1 MRPGVVSSYLER
13 ELEAEMTP
21 QHIET
26 LIVGGGQAGLTTG
39 YYLRKLGRPFLIVEA
54 EARIGDQ
61 WRNQWDTLRLYSP
74 AKFDGL
80 PGLPFPADDWSFPSK
95 DEVAD
100 YVESYA
106 LTFDLPVRTN
116 TRVDLV
122 EPHDHGGYIAH
133 IGAETVHCDAV
144 VVATGTLGR
153 TPVIPTFANE
163 LDESIVQLHS
173 SEYRRS
179 SQLHSGRV
187 LVVGASHSGTDIAYE
202 VAQTHD
208 TVLAGRDC
216 GQFPAR
222 VGTSGFKVIFPIFLF
237 ATRHLITRR
246 TPLGRKMIDDIR
258 HHGGPML
265 RVSRQDLAQRGVE
278 RLTGRVTGVR
288 DGLPVMDDGTVVD
301 AANVIW
307 ATGFSQAFDWIKL
320 PVFEADGWPREYR
333 GKVTEAEGLY
343 FAGLCM
349 QYSFSSMFI
358 GGVGRD
364 SAFVAHDIDRTA
376 RQRDLAIA

>member
-1 MRPGVVSSYLER
+1 
-13 ELEAEMTP
+13 MTP

-26 LIVGGGQAGLTTG
+26 LIIGGGQAGLTTG
-39 YYLRKLGRPFLIVEA
+39 YHLRKLGRPFLIVDA
-54 EARIGDQ
+54 QARIGDQ

-80 PGLPFPADDWSFPSK
+80 PGLPFPSDAWSFPSK

-116 TRVDLV
+116 TRVDLL
-122 EPHDHGGYIAH
+122 EADGHGGYIAH

-153 TPVIPTFANE
+153 KPSIPPLAEE
-163 LDESIVQLHS
+163 LDKSILQLHS
-173 SEYRRS
+173 SEYRRP
-179 SQLHSGRV
+179 SQLRSGRV

-222 VGTSGFKVIFPIFLF
+222 VGTSGFKVAFPIFLF
-237 ATRHLITRR
+237 ATRHVITRR
-246 TPLGRKMIDDIR
+246 TPLGKRMIEEIR

-265 RVSRQDLAQRGVE
+265 RVFREDLAERGIE
-278 RLTGRVTGVR
+278 RLTGRVAGVR
-288 DGLPVMDDGTVVD
+288 DGLPLMDDGRLIDV
-301 AANVIW
+301 ANVIW
-307 ATGFSQAFDWIKL
+307 ATGFSQAFDWIRL

-333 GKVTEAEGLY
+333 GKVAESEGFY

-358 GGVGRD
+358 GGVARD
-364 SAFVAHDIDRTA
+364 SAFVARDIDRRA
-376 RQRDLAIA
+376 RRRDLAVA